1 MVKTP
6 LTIIFVLLLAAQ
18 AVFGVV
24 ALPPTAG
31 TNNLAALRAG
41 QIREISRHSFESGQL
56 DQIQKEVGLLQTEF
70 LFLAIA
76 VGAACAASVLTIRN
90 LREAGRIRE
99 DHATESNT
107 NK

>member
-24 ALPPTAG
+24 ALPPAAG
-31 TNNLAALRAG
+31 TNNLAAPRAG
-41 QIREISRHSFESGQL
+41 QIREISQRSFESGQL
-56 DQIQKEVGLLQTEF
+56 DQLQKEVSLIQAEF

-76 VGAACAASVLTIRN
+76 VGAAGAASVLTIRN
-90 LREAGRIRE
+90 LREAGRNRD
-99 DHATESNT
+99 DHAKESNT